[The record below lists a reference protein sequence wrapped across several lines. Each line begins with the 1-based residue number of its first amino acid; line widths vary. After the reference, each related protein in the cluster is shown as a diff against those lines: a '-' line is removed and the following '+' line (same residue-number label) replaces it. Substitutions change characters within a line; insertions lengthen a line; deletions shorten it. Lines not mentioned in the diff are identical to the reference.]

1 MSDTEDPHSLAFY
14 TEGGFVA
21 FFFFFSSRRRHT
33 RCREVSWARRCVQET
48 VSTQSTWDLAKANT
62 YSFDTEF
69 EELFDLKDASPL
81 CSKHGSVSFT
91 FNKVYKAH
99 FLAASGEDMVLLTY
113 TFASKGLSLI
123 HI

>member
-48 VSTQSTWDLAKANT
+48 GTW
-62 YSFDTEF
+62 EF